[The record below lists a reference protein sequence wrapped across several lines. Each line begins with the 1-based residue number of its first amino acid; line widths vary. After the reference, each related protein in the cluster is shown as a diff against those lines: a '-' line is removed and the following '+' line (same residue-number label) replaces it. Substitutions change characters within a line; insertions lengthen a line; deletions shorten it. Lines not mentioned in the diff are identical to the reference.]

1 MLRVLIG
8 RHRSASSWS
17 RIVLRD
23 ISRALKLDVL
33 TIFAEEQYADY
44 SSLGEMVRVKR
55 PDCLVLTNAIR
66 SHVETLPPDARVVH
80 LFRDPRDIVASGYFS
95 HRNDHPVEI
104 DGVKWPELVGH
115 RENLLQLDRD
125 SGMMAE
131 IEFSGYFLDHM
142 LEWNWGAPGVHEVK
156 MEDLV
161 ADSIP
166 QWRRILEFWELAPD
180 DSKRDTLRRAIC
192 TWNLAK
198 WRNTP
203 KSLVTLRKVLPRLP
217 LDQLPAGYVEEAV
230 DFFNF
235 TRLSQGRKI
244 GDENE
249 NHHYRKGIPGDWR
262 NHLNEDHL
270 KLFRKRYGDLVER
283 MGYEW

>member
-23 ISRALKLDVL
+23 ISRALNLDVL

-44 SSLGEMVRVKR
+44 PSLGDMVRARK
-55 PDCLVLTNAIR
+55 PDCLVLTNAVR
-66 SHVETLPPDARVVH
+66 SHVETLPSDARVVH

-125 SGMMAE
+125 SGLMAE

-142 LEWNWGAPGVHEVK
+142 LEWNWGGPDVLEVK

-161 ADSIP
+161 TNSVP

-180 DSKRDTLRRAIC
+180 DSKRDALRRAIC

-198 WRNTP
+198 WRKTP
-203 KSLVTLRKVLPRLP
+203 KSLSTLRNVLPRLP
-217 LDQLPAGYVEEAV
+217 LDRLPAGYVEDAV
-230 DFFNF
+230 YFFNF
-235 TRLSQGRKI
+235 NALSQGRKV
-244 GDENE
+244 GEVNE

-262 NHLNEDHL
+262 NHLNEEHL